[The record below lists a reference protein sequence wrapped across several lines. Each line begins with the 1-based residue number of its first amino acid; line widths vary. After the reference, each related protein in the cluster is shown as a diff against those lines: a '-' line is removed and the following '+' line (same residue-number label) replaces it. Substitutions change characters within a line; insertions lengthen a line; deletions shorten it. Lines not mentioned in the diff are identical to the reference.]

1 MKTLLDN
8 PNPRKLKRPYGFP
21 PALWIALGHKETMI
35 THEERT
41 DPLCRFMMLS
51 CSPRNRL
58 DFEEVNTSHGTD
70 WKVNGITLG
79 YQNELRARRDNND
92 DHVREE
98 LRRMDGYRRRSPETH
113 SRNLVMLPEHMR
125 RTERES
131 AVQRDGID
139 GVIGLANI
147 AINRGDV

>member
-1 MKTLLDN
+1 MKKLLEN
-8 PNPRKLKRPYGFP
+8 PNPKLQVRPYGFP

-79 YQNELRARRDNND
+79 YKNELRARRDIND
-92 DHVREE
+92 GHVRDE
-98 LRRMDGYRRRSPETH
+98 LRRMDGYRRRPAETH
-113 SRNLVMLPEHMR
+113 SRNLVMLPEQMR
-125 RTERES
+125 RSERDS
-131 AVQRDGID
+131 AVQRHGID
-139 GVIGLANI
+139 GAIGLANT
-147 AINRGDV
+147 AINHGDV

>member
-1 MKTLLDN
+1 
-8 PNPRKLKRPYGFP
+8 
-21 PALWIALGHKETMI
+21 MI

-41 DPLCRFMMLS
+41 DPLCRFMMLT

-58 DFEEVNTSHGTD
+58 DFEEVNTTNGID
-70 WKVNGITLG
+70 WKVNGIMLG
-79 YQNELRARRDNND
+79 YRNELRARRDIHDGN
-92 DHVREE
+92 VRDE
-98 LRRMDGYRRRSPETH
+98 LHRMDGYHRERN

-125 RTERES
+125 RTERDS

-139 GVIGLANI
+139 GAIGLANI